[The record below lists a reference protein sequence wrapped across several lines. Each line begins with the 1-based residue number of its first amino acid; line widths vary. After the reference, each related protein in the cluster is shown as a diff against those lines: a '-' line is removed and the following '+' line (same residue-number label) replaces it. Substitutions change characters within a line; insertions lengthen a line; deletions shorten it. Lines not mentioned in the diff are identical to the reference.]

1 MHDNDKLRRM
11 IDAGYSQFGIAVLLG
26 IDIGTAR
33 RLVRS
38 LRDPDDKPKPRH
50 RNIKRK
56 GPTDFQ
62 LRELPLSDHYTC
74 SVGSD
79 LYLEALRREHPDR
92 AS

>member
-1 MHDNDKLRRM
+1 MQHDKIRRM
-11 IDAGYSQFGIAVLLG
+11 VEGGYSQVGIAALLG

-50 RNIKRK
+50 RNVERK
-56 GPTDFQ
+56 APTDFQ
-62 LRELPLSDHYTC
+62 LRDLPLSDHYIC
-74 SVGSD
+74 NVGRD

>member
-1 MHDNDKLRRM
+1 MQHDKLRRM
-11 IDAGYSQFGIAVLLG
+11 IDAGYSQFGIAALLG

-50 RNIKRK
+50 RNVKRK
-56 GPTDFQ
+56 TPTDFQ
-62 LRELPLSDHYTC
+62 LRETPLSDHYTC
-74 SVGSD
+74 NVGSD